1 MVKDG
6 ELWEHAHEP
15 QRYGKKQGA
24 ITISLRVVAVVA
36 ALKMDE
42 AVQQSS
48 YHRQQAILRAF
59 GLLLGGI

>member
-1 MVKDG
+1 
-6 ELWEHAHEP
+6 
-15 QRYGKKQGA
+15 
-24 ITISLRVVAVVA
+24 VAVVA